1 MHIEDMKSMKTEIK
15 FSARLFQEFMAGR
28 ITADHFRGLNGA
40 LELFES
46 QMKQG
51 QTLSGAHLESA
62 GIDQDDDYLVF
73 EFSPDPAAQ
82 PLRHPKSGSRD
93 IPEQIE

>member
-1 MHIEDMKSMKTEIK
+1 MKAEIK
-15 FSARLFQEFMAGR
+15 FSARLFQEFIAGR
-28 ITADHFRGLNGA
+28 ISADHFRGLNGA

-51 QTLSGAHLESA
+51 QTLSGARLESA

-73 EFSPDPAAQ
+73 QFSPDPAAR
-82 PLRHPKSGSRD
+82 PLKNPKT
-93 IPEQIE
+93 